1 MAAPRKV
8 AKRALKQ
15 RAKPVQSRSKESIRK
30 IVDATHRLLRRAG
43 PSGVTTPDIAKEAG
57 VSVGSLYHFFPNK
70 ESIILALYEE
80 KLAKIR
86 ESANRPI
93 RVENGDWRAG
103 FRAWLRR
110 IKQDEVDIDFD
121 LAMNEAMEHYPGL
134 TEVSRMHAA
143 ELADTLAKHIKA
155 MGSSWPD
162 DALFD
167 VAIHVFFL
175 NQSLWLYWS
184 FAGRSLPQGVDRLA
198 DSAIALIAPA
208 IEGAPAPSAPYASRR
223 RKRS

>member
-1 MAAPRKV
+1 MAAPKKV
-8 AKRALKQ
+8 AKRALSQ
-15 RAKPVQSRSKESIRK
+15 RATPVQTRSKESIRK
-30 IVDATHRLLRRAG
+30 IIDATHRLLRRAG
-43 PSGVTTPDIAKEAG
+43 PAAVTTPGIAEEAG

-70 ESIILALYEE
+70 ESVILALYEE

-86 ESANRPI
+86 ESANQPI
-93 RVENGDWRAG
+93 VCENGDWRTG
-103 FRAWLRR
+103 FRTWLHQL
-110 IKQDEVDIDFD
+110 KQDEADIDFD

-134 TEVSRMHAA
+134 TDISRAHAA
-143 ELADTLAKHIKA
+143 ELADTLSKHIKA
-155 MGSSWPD
+155 LGSPWPD

-208 IEGAPAPSAPYASRR
+208 IEGAPPPRAPYAARR
-223 RKRS
+223 RKRP